1 MSGTHRDWDTILR
14 RVYAARRGEGPRP
27 TLQEIV
33 SMATGRREIPADLDT
48 DWREFVDTV
57 AEWETYD
64 WKEQAASPSPFD
76 VLVCWVQKQ
85 VQVVMSSLT
94 WQPAAVAGVRGS
106 GDAPAGVR
114 TVTAAGAHLEL
125 APDLRGGA
133 RLDLSFPTPAVVPS
147 RVELKKDGVL
157 VDSVPPTG
165 GAFHFDL
172 PEPGVYALELGYPD
186 RTVGFLALALEPG
199 GSGDT
204 SAFRTEDGSAGG
216 SSFSDSS
223 PKKPDPA

>member
-1 MSGTHRDWDTILR
+1 MSGTQRDWDTILR

-27 TLQEIV
+27 TLEELV
-33 SMATGRREIPADLDT
+33 SMATGRQEIPADLGA

-94 WQPAAVAGVRGS
+94 WQPAAVAGVRGP
-106 GDAPAGVR
+106 GEAPAGVR
-114 TVTAAGAHLEL
+114 TVTASGAHLEL

-133 RLDLSFPTPAVVPS
+133 RLDLSFPAPAAVPS
-147 RVELKKDGVL
+147 RVELKKDGAL
-157 VDSVPPTG
+157 VDSVPPSG
-165 GAFHFDL
+165 GAFHFEL
-172 PEPGVYALELGYPD
+172 PGPGVYALELGYPD
-186 RTVGFLALALEPG
+186 RTVGFLALALENG
-199 GSGDT
+199 GKEDLSAFGSGDGT
-204 SAFRTEDGSAGG
+204 IPGET
-216 SSFSDSS
+216 
-223 PKKPDPA
+223 DPA